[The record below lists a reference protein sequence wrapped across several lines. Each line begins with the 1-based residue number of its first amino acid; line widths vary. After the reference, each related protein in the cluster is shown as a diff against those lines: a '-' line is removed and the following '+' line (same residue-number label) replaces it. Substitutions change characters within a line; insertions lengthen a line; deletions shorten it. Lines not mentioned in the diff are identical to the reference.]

1 MSRRLSVS
9 LLPTLLP
16 PQAAGTALVID
27 VLRATTTATTFL
39 EHGAAAVMFAPDI
52 ATAHAARQS
61 VGENVRLAGERGGVR
76 VEGFDLGNSPL
87 DAAAQDWTGH
97 TVVMNTTNGTGAAHL
112 AARHAE
118 RVLLACLRNAPAA
131 AARALESG
139 GDISIICAGT
149 DGQVSLDD
157 CFAAGVLV
165 RELIGLLQKW
175 GSGRPE
181 SPLLPSGASKS
192 NLSWNDKATFG
203 RGLMQGHEFVLNDS
217 AQMTLALLDRWPD
230 PLAALEASRHGQ
242 RLLHLGDTRSDL
254 ADLARDVAFCAEL
267 GVSDCVPELREQVA
281 DGLVFR

>member
-27 VLRATTTATTFL
+27 VLRATTTATSFL

-52 ATAHAARQS
+52 AIAHTARQS
-61 VGENVRLAGERGGVR
+61 LGGEVRLAGERGGVR

-87 DAAAQDWTGH
+87 DAAAHDWTGH

-131 AARALESG
+131 AARALEAG
-139 GDISIICAGT
+139 GDISIVCAGT

-157 CFAAGVLV
+157 CYAAGVLV
-165 RELIGLLQKW
+165 RELMHGQ
-175 GSGRPE
+175 
-181 SPLLPSGASKS
+181 AF
-192 NLSWNDKATFG
+192 A
-203 RGLMQGHEFVLNDS
+203 LNDS
-217 AQMTLALLDRWPD
+217 AQMTLALLNRWPD

-242 RLLHLGDTRSDL
+242 RLLHLGDTRAVL

-267 GVSDCVPELREQVA
+267 GVSDCVPEFREQA
-281 DGLVFR
+281 AGGLIFK

>member
-131 AARALESG
+131 AARALESD

-157 CFAAGVLV
+157 CFTAGVLV
-165 RELIGLLQKW
+165 GEFLRLGEF
-175 GSGRPE
+175 
-181 SPLLPSGASKS
+181 LP
-192 NLSWNDKATFG
+192 
-203 RGLMQGHEFVLNDS
+203 NDS

-242 RLLHLGDTRSDL
+242 RLLHLGDTRADL